1 MLNERRDADLTDDR
15 RDRLEGMHLTRLGL
29 AADVAHAAVYLAGRE
44 SEFVTGI
51 NLPLDG
57 GSSAARG
64 LVLG

>member
-1 MLNERRDADLTDDR
+1 LNDRRDADLSDER
-15 RDRLEGMHLTRLGL
+15 RSRLEGMHLTRLGV
-29 AADVAHAAVYLAGRE
+29 AADVAHAAVYLASAE

-64 LVLG
+64 TVLG

>member
-1 MLNERRDADLTDDR
+1 MPSSIPRPVGAARRSTSPGSVSPTTWR
-15 RDRLEGMHLTRLGL
+15 Y
-29 AADVAHAAVYLAGRE
+29 AAVYLASRE

-64 LVLG
+64 AVLG

>member
-1 MLNERRDADLTDDR
+1 
-15 RDRLEGMHLTRLGL
+15 MHLTRLGR
-29 AADVAHAAVYLAGRE
+29 AADVAYAAVYLASRE
-44 SEFVTGI
+44 SELLTGV

>member
-1 MLNERRDADLTDDR
+1 MAD
-15 RDRLEGMHLTRLGL
+15 
-29 AADVAHAAVYLAGRE
+29 DVAYAAVYLASAE
-44 SEFVTGI
+44 SGFVTGI